1 MSSPVPALLRGLV
14 DDAAV
19 FPPGNATMPDA
30 VARHAGHRASS
41 YADAV
46 GPLLLPADGVAE
58 LGAVLDTDRWPGDRP
73 LRIGLVSRPGADPT
87 VLADATTA
95 LAEDGRVEVVGAELG
110 WYEGWYD
117 DLAGDL
123 PLAVELPRGA
133 DLDRAFAEVRSAHRE
148 GLRVIA
154 KFRTGPTPSWPWPD
168 ERELGDVIR
177 LLAPEVPFKLTGGLH
192 HAVRGVYE
200 VDGTPEHNHGLLNVL
215 VATAS
220 ALEHASATEVAG
232 LLAATDAQALAA
244 LVAAW
249 TDTTVGA
256 VRTAFTSYGCCTVT
270 DPLGELADL
279 GLLPHPTEGPV

>member
-30 VARHAGHRASS
+30 VARHAGHRTSS

-46 GPLLLPADGVAE
+46 GPLLLPATGVAE
-58 LGAVLDTDRWPGDRP
+58 LDTALGTGRWPDDRP

-87 VLADATTA
+87 VLAEATTA
-95 LAEDGRVEVVGAELG
+95 LAEDGRVEVVGTEIG
-110 WYEGWYD
+110 WYEGWNE
-117 DLAGDL
+117 LAGNL

-133 DLDRAFAEVRSAHRE
+133 DLDRAVTEIRSARE
-148 GLRVIA
+148 NGLGVIA
-154 KFRTGPTPSWPWPD
+154 KFRTGPTSSWPWPD

-177 LLAPEVPFKLTGGLH
+177 LLAPGVPFKLTGGLH

-200 VDGTPEHNHGLLNVL
+200 VDGAPEHNHGLLNVL
-215 VATAS
+215 VATAA

-232 LLAATDAQALAA
+232 LLAVTDAHALAA

-249 TDTTVGA
+249 TGTTVGA
-256 VRTAFTSYGCCTVT
+256 VRAAFTSYGCCTVT
-270 DPLGELADL
+270 DPLGELAEL